1 MSLRMRKRSHEKIS
15 EITLRLDHVGV
26 SVDCRAFGMSIV
38 HSYVSPFALVLSMLL
53 ASACST
59 TQTVT
64 RKRVLQ
70 PGEKGVPDV
79 VVGRI
84 AACEKGQVAG
94 DDGKCRD
101 VVVSAAD
108 GTEESLRG
116 RAARAECIQREETVR
131 VAVKRRHELMA
142 RQGHDVHLA
151 LNGINNEC
159 RVREEQLDACER
171 AARAGAE
178 VLNPSELVRK
188 RDALDACRRLAG
200 IYREMLAS
208 GMRKSP

>member
-1 MSLRMRKRSHEKIS
+1 MQSRMRTRSHEKIS

-26 SVDCRAFGMSIV
+26 SVDRHDFRMSID
-38 HSYVSPFALVLSMLL
+38 HFHASHLALVLAMLL

-59 TQTVT
+59 QTVT
-64 RKRVLQ
+64 QKRVLQ
-70 PGEKGVPDV
+70 PGEEGASGV

-84 AACEKGQVAG
+84 AACEKGQVAEA
-94 DDGKCRD
+94 DGKCRD
-101 VVVSAAD
+101 VVVAAAD
-108 GTEESLRG
+108 GTQESLRG
-116 RAARAECIQREETVR
+116 RAARAECIRIEETVR
-131 VAVKRRHELMA
+131 IAVKRRHELMA
-142 RQGHDVHLA
+142 RQGHDVHVA

-171 AARAGAE
+171 AARADAE